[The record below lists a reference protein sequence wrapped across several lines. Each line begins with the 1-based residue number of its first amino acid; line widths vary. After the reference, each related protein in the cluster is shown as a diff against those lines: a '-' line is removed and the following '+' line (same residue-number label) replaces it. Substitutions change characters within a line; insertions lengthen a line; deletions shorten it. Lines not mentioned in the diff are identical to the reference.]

1 MKVDLEGRLALITGA
16 SQGIGQAIAYA
27 FAQNGARIA
36 VNDVNTAGE
45 DTAAEIRR
53 RGGDARFFPGD
64 VGDVATVNK
73 MVAAVESD
81 MGPIDILVNNA
92 GINVGKERRP
102 AHEFSDADWHRII
115 RVDLD
120 GVFYCSRAVAKSMI
134 LRRKGVIIN
143 ISSAMAIIPIRL
155 QCAYSAAKAGMQHFT
170 RSQAL
175 EVGQYGVRVN
185 AIAPGSILTEGTR
198 KIFYNPADQ
207 TLAES
212 LLSHIPLGRPGET
225 EDIAQAAL
233 YLASDDA
240 KYVTGSVLVVDGGWT
255 AGFAREW

>member
-1 MKVDLEGRLALITGA
+1 MKVDLKGRVALVTGA

-27 FAQNGARIA
+27 FAKNGARIA
-36 VNDVNTAGE
+36 INDVKPEGE
-45 DTAAEIRR
+45 AAAAEIRR
-53 RGGDARFFPGD
+53 RRGDAQYFAGD
-64 VGDVATVNK
+64 VGDVNVVNQ
-73 MVAAVESD
+73 MVADVEAR

-92 GINVGKERRP
+92 GINLGKERCP
-102 AHEFSDADWHRII
+102 AHEFTDENWHRII
-115 RVDLD
+115 RIDLD
-120 GVFYCSRAVAKSMI
+120 GVFYFSRAVAKGMI
-134 LRRKGVIIN
+134 ARRRGSIIN

-155 QCAYSAAKAGMQHFT
+155 QCAFSAAKAGMQHFS

-185 AIAPGSILTEGTR
+185 VIAPGSILTEGTR
-198 KIFYNPADQ
+198 KLFYNPADKE
-207 TLAES
+207 LADS

-233 YLASDDA
+233 YLASDDS

-255 AGFAREW
+255 AGFARDW

>member
-1 MKVDLEGRLALITGA
+1 MKVDLAGRVALITGA

-27 FAQNGARIA
+27 MADNGARIA
-36 VNDVNTAGE
+36 VNDVNPGGE
-45 DTAAEIRR
+45 ETTAEIRR
-53 RGGDARFFPGD
+53 RGGDARFFAAD
-64 VGDVATVNK
+64 VGDVNAVNS
-73 MVAAVESD
+73 MVSDVESQ

-92 GINVGKERRP
+92 GINVGKERCP

-115 RVDLD
+115 RIDLD

-134 LRRKGVIIN
+134 GRRRGSIIN
-143 ISSAMAIIPIRL
+143 ISSVVAIIPIRL
-155 QCAYSAAKAGMQHFT
+155 QCAFAAAKAGMQHFT

-175 EVGQYGVRVN
+175 EVGQYGIRVN

-198 KIFYNPADQ
+198 KLFYNPADQ
-207 TLAES
+207 KLAES
-212 LLSHIPLGRPGET
+212 LLSHIPLGRPGDT
-225 EDIAQAAL
+225 DDIAQAAL

-255 AGFAREW
+255 AGFARDW